1 MPLRELTENEVTQL
15 GSTPSSVPVA
25 TVTSVPGAGKR
36 KSPFTEGQTKDAG
49 FAVRMFS
56 AIDSM
61 ENLTN
66 SGFNPTNL
74 YDVLVENLPLIP
86 DIAENYLLS
95 SKYQQFRR
103 ASNDFAQAQLRKE
116 TGAQINESEMDMV
129 NMLYIPMPGDTTET
143 LQAKADARR
152 DAAAAMRASAG
163 EAFTEAQ
170 KAVDKSRDNRVSIG
184 PDEAMTELLK
194 RAKKDPELRAR
205 MRERGLINE

>member
-1 MPLRELTENEVTQL
+1 
-15 GSTPSSVPVA
+15 
-25 TVTSVPGAGKR
+25 
-36 KSPFTEGQTKDAG
+36 
-49 FAVRMFS
+49 
-56 AIDSM
+56 M

-66 SGFNPTNL
+66 DGFNPTNL
-74 YDVLVENLPLIP
+74 YDVLVENFPLIP

-103 ASNDFAQAQLRKE
+103 AANDFAQAQLRKE

-129 NMLYIPMPGDTTET
+129 NMLYIPMPGNDPET

-152 DAAAAMRASAG
+152 EAAAVMRASAG

-184 PDEAMTELLK
+184 PDQAMAELLK
-194 RAKKDPELRAR
+194 RAENDPELRAR

>member
-15 GSTPSSVPVA
+15 GSTPSSAPVA

-49 FAVRMFS
+49 FAVRMLS

-194 RAKKDPELRAR
+194 RAQKDPELRAR

>member
-15 GSTPSSVPVA
+15 GSTPSSAPVA
-25 TVTSVPGAGKR
+25 TVTSVPGAGKK
-36 KSPFTEGQTKDAG
+36 KSPFTEGQTKDSG
-49 FAVRMFS
+49 FAVRMLS